1 MRGCAMK
8 GGMTIVPIRIDRRI
22 WLPLAML
29 PEDVAG
35 RLRRVHVYPNPAFK
49 KMANFLARHP
59 KGKWMTN
66 NEPEQ
71 YTSYS
76 LEDGY
81 LSLPRG
87 SMPVV
92 RSTLRSAGLDWRIE
106 DQRSE
111 GSPKL
116 RFTRKLVHRP
126 DPKAPDGGALRWYQ
140 TEAIQTAVNKQNCLL
155 RAPTGSGKTT
165 TAIGIIAAV
174 QVPTLIVVW
183 TGVLLDQWA
192 DRLQRELGLRPD
204 EIGLVGGGKRVLR
217 PITLAMQQSLVRAP
231 DSLFGQFGLVI
242 ADEVQRY
249 AATTFTKVIERFPA
263 KYRIGVST
271 DETRKD
277 RKEFLIYDAFGDVAH
292 EVTQD
297 ELVQEG
303 SVLDVTCELVPTDF
317 QAPWYV
323 EQVQAGL
330 NVDMKRLLDEMV
342 ANEPRTQLALQLV
355 LDDVQQGHQVLV
367 LSHRIEHCRI
377 VAKMLQDRGIKAGLM
392 LGGADH
398 ADELQ
403 ATSRGL
409 GTGELQVGV
418 GTVQAVGVGVDI
430 PSLARGVLMTP
441 IGNNRQLFAQIR
453 GRLCRKGKG
462 DAVLRVLWDQHVSG
476 VAVVK
481 NMTRWNRAM
490 YVMHDGARVAGRAYL
505 KTLKETADE

>member
-1 MRGCAMK
+1 MT
-8 GGMTIVPIRIDRRI
+8 GGMTTVPIRIDRRI

-29 PEDVAG
+29 PEDIIG
-35 RLRRVHVYPNPAFK
+35 RLRRAHTTPNPAFK
-49 KMANFLARHP
+49 KMANFIARHP
-59 KGKWMTN
+59 KGRWMKNT
-66 NEPEQ
+66 EPEKYVSHSQ
-71 YTSYS
+71 EGG
-76 LEDGY
+76 L

-87 SMPVV
+87 SMPAV
-92 RSTLRSAGLDWRIE
+92 RAALQSAGLAWNVDDRRSAGN
-106 DQRSE
+106 
-111 GSPKL
+111 PKL
-116 RFTRKLVHRP
+116 RFKTTLQHRP
-126 DPKAPDGGALRWYQ
+126 DPTSPDGGSLRWYQ
-140 TEAIQTAVNKQNCLL
+140 SEAVDVAIRKQNCLL

-165 TAIGIIAAV
+165 TALAIVAAA
-174 QVPTLIVVW
+174 QVPTMIVVW
-183 TGVLLDQWA
+183 NGGLLDQWA
-192 DRLQRELGLRPD
+192 QRIERELGLSPD
-204 EIGLVGGGKRVLR
+204 QIGRFGGGKRVLR

-231 DSLFGQFGLVI
+231 DSLFEQFGMVI

-249 AATTFTKVIERFPA
+249 AASTFVNVIERFPA
-263 KYRIGVST
+263 KYRIGVSA

-323 EQVQAGL
+323 EQVQAKL
-330 NVDMKRLLDEMV
+330 NADQKRLLDEMV
-342 ANEPRTQLALQLV
+342 ASEPRTQQALQLV
-355 LDDVQQGHQVLV
+355 LADVQQGHQVLV

-377 VAKMLQDRGIKAGLM
+377 VAEKLQALGVKVGLM
-392 LGGADH
+392 LGGADN
-398 ADELQ
+398 AAQLRET
-403 ATSRGL
+403 ARGL
-409 GTGELQVGV
+409 GTGAVQVGV

-441 IGNNRQLFAQIR
+441 IGNNRQLYGQIR
-453 GRLCRKGKG
+453 GRLCRKGKD

-490 YVMHDGARVAGRAYL
+490 YVVHDGARVAGRVYL
-505 KTLKETADE
+505 KTLKETAHEAE